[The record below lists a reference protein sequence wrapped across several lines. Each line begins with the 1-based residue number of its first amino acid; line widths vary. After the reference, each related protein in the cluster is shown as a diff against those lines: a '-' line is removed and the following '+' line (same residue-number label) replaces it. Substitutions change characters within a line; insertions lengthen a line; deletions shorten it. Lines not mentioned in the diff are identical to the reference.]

1 MRRHFHRLPLKL
13 RPGHRRWLYFS
24 SVLLLVSGIGWLVG
38 HYFLHG
44 PSDFP
49 GAPNASEPWWLRL
62 HGAAAMGFLVAF
74 GALLP
79 HHVRSGW
86 RQHVNRTTGVVML
99 VVVSA
104 LILTAFGL
112 YYIGDD
118 RARAFISIAHWT
130 VGLIASVGLP
140 VHVIMGKRLRAE
152 PEQRARSHTRS
163 RHGPPG
169 I

>member
-1 MRRHFHRLPLKL
+1 MRRHLHRPPLKL
-13 RPGHRRWLYFS
+13 RPGHRRWLYLS

-38 HYFLHG
+38 HYFMHG

-49 GAPNASEPWWLRL
+49 DAPNASEPWWLRL

-79 HHVRSGW
+79 QHVRSGW
-86 RQHVNRTTGVVML
+86 RQRVNWTSGVLML
-99 VVVSA
+99 VVVSV
-104 LILTAFGL
+104 LTLTAYGL

-130 VGLIASVGLP
+130 VGLVAAAGLP
-140 VHVIMGKRLRAE
+140 VHIMLGRRQNNDGE
-152 PEQRARSHTRS
+152 
-163 RHGPPG
+163 RHGTRRRHVRD
-169 I
+169 